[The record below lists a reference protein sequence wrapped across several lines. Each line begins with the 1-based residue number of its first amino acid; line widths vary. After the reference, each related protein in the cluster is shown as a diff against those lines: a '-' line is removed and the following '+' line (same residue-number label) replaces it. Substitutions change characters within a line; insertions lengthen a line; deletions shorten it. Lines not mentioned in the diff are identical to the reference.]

1 MSVATRYEAR
11 LRRHVRVRK
20 ALSGTPERPRLNVFR
35 STNHIYAQL
44 IDDRAGHTHAA
55 ASDTDPAL
63 AAEVKGK
70 TKLERAAIVGR
81 AVAQRATDK
90 GIGAVVFDRGGFKY
104 QGRVRALA
112 DAAREAGLQF

>member
-1 MSVATRYEAR
+1 MSITTRYQAR
-11 LRRHVRVRK
+11 MRRHARVRK
-20 ALSGTPERPRLNVFR
+20 AISGTADRPRLNVFR
-35 STNHIYAQL
+35 STNHIYAQV
-44 IDDRAGHTHAA
+44 IDDRQGHTHAA
-55 ASDTDPAL
+55 ASDTEPAL

-70 TKLERAAIVGR
+70 SKVERAAIVGK
-81 AVAQRATDK
+81 AVATRASEK